1 MKISTSAL
9 IVISCAS
16 VQAQDS
22 CITNGD
28 SFDINGCDY
37 EAVVDGLDAFLSETG
52 CNHDVNTELELIYS
66 TQDKA
71 RKAIS
76 EFCGNAWSNTDTS
89 TFQDID
95 ARFDDKFM
103 KQYVQGKTFL
113 NSKSQPRT

>member
-9 IVISCAS
+9 IFLSCAT

-37 EAVVDGLDAFLSETG
+37 EAVVDGLDSFLSDTG
-52 CNHDVNTELELIYS
+52 CNHDANTELELIYRR
-66 TQDKA
+66 QNKA
-71 RKAIS
+71 RRAIS
-76 EFCGNAWSNTDTS
+76 EFCGNAWSNIDTS

-103 KQYVQGKTFL
+103 KHYVQGKTFL
-113 NSKSQPRT
+113 NSKFQPHA